1 MRVKRVGIFGG
12 TFDPPHLGHLILAE
26 EIRED
31 FGLDEVYF
39 MPCNEPPHK
48 DRPDLT
54 DAKHRFAMVVAAT
67 LHNPAFVASPVE
79 VNRPGK
85 SYSIDT
91 LQILSEEM
99 GDDTEMV
106 FITGLDSFLEIETW
120 KDYEELLAICHMI
133 VVSRPGHGFDEI
145 DKLPQWIV
153 DRVVDVTDDSADPL
167 EHFPPPSPSAA
178 APEADGKVEDD
189 AEGGVDAEGES
200 QPADSPWRI
209 FLSDSVHIAISST
222 AVRDAIVRDHS
233 IRYKVPAEVERY
245 VRANGLYRS
254 VAAAQEVAS

>member
-1 MRVKRVGIFGG
+1 MRAKRVGIFGG

-54 DAKHRFAMVVAAT
+54 EAKHRFAMVVAAT
-67 LHNPAFVASPVE
+67 LHNPSFLASPIE

-85 SYSIDT
+85 SFSIDT
-91 LQILSEEM
+91 LGILHEEM
-99 GDDTEMV
+99 GDMEVV

-120 KDYEELLAICHMI
+120 KKYEELLNSCHVI

-145 DKLPQWIV
+145 ERLPQWIV
-153 DRVVDVTDDSADPL
+153 DRVVDVSDGSSDPL
-167 EHFPPPSPSAA
+167 EHFPDAKSD
-178 APEADGKVEDD
+178 APG
-189 AEGGVDAEGES
+189 
-200 QPADSPWRI
+200 RI
-209 FLSDSVHIAISST
+209 FLSDSVHIDISST
-222 AVRDAIVRDHS
+222 AVRDAVSRGNS
-233 IRYKVPAEVERY
+233 IRYKVPGEVERY
-245 VRANGLYRS
+245 IRANGLYRS
-254 VAAAQEVAS
+254 VAAAEEVAS